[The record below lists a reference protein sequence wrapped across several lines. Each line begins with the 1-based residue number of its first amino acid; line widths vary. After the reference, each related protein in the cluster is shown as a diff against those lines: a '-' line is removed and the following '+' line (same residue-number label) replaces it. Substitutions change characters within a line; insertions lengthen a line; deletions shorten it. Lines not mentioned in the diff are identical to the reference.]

1 MLRNL
6 PKNLSPKFIPMSR
19 TPNRVLEIIEDTLD
33 SPVQIPNYLHRDSP
47 FDDGFKKQIAP
58 YNLKKHVSEYQNV
71 DPTSVTRYFN
81 TYHRAKR
88 DWEDT
93 PFQYKKDIFLKA
105 ADLIENKYYYHMLAY
120 TMVGQNKNIYE
131 AEIDSICELVDFLR
145 FNVAYA
151 ENIMDKQPIQF
162 DSISNVS
169 EYNSLNGFVAAIT
182 PFNFTAIGGNL
193 ATAPIL
199 FGNSVLWKPSHNAM
213 LSNHLFYE
221 IMLEAGLPQGILN
234 FCPMPGP
241 EFLDLVADRDD
252 LGALLFTGSSDVFNT
267 IHSKIMGDVKNRITY
282 PRVIGETGGKNFHFV
297 DESCQDSIN
306 DVVNYTIESAF
317 NYSGQKCSACSVIY
331 VPEEILDDVIET
343 FQKNTEYFNNNIQNY
358 GLINEDSYLRVMDIY
373 NELTLDDEIE
383 MKVDDGNHLDTE
395 YFVSPKVL
403 VCRNHQHRVF
413 HKEFFAPIVAIYP
426 YKSEKKYE
434 TMEMCAS
441 GNAYSLTGSIFSNK
455 RDVIDEANRIFRHKT
470 GNFYI
475 NDKSTGSVVGQQPFG
490 GSGKSGTN
498 DKAGDVNLL
507 FRLFNQRNLKIN
519 LAF

>member
-1 MLRNL
+1 MFRKL
-6 PKNLSPKFIPMSR
+6 PKNLAPQFIPMSR
-19 TPNRVLEIIEDTLD
+19 TPNRVLEIIEDTLE
-33 SPVQIPNYLHRDSP
+33 SPVKIPNYLHRDTP
-47 FDDGFKKQIAP
+47 FDDFNKQIAP
-58 YNLKKHVSEYQNV
+58 YNIKKHVAEYQNV
-71 DPTSVTRYFN
+71 DSPSLMRYFN
-81 TYHRAKR
+81 NYRKVKNE
-88 DWEDT
+88 WEET

-105 ADLIENKYYYHMLAY
+105 ADLIESKYYYQMLAY

-151 ENIMDKQPIQF
+151 EEIMDKQPIQVHG
-162 DSISNVS
+162 IKNVS

-199 FGNSVLWKPSHNAM
+199 FGNSVLWKPSQSSM

-221 IMLEAGLPQGILN
+221 IMLEAGLPEGILN
-234 FCPMPGP
+234 FCPMEGSK
-241 EFLDLVADRDD
+241 FLNLVSERED
-252 LGALLFTGSSDVFNT
+252 LGALLFTGSSDVFNI
-267 IHSKIMGDVKNRITY
+267 IHSKIMGNVENRLTY
-282 PRVIGETGGKNFHFV
+282 PRIIGETGGKNFHFI
-297 DESCQDSIN
+297 DESCGNSIEE
-306 DVVNYTIESAF
+306 VVNYTVESAF
-317 NYSGQKCSACSVIY
+317 NYSGQKCSACSIMY
-331 VPEEILDDVIET
+331 VPEEMVDKVIDT
-343 FQKNTEYFNNNIQNY
+343 FKRRIEYYTDNIQNY
-358 GLINEDSYLRVMDIY
+358 GLINEDAYLRVMDVC
-373 NELTLDDEIE
+373 NSLMRDESIE
-383 MKVDDGNHLDTE
+383 IVVDSGNHMDSE

-403 VCRNHQHRVF
+403 VCKDHSNMVF
-413 HKEFFAPIVAIYP
+413 HKEFFAPIVSIYP
-426 YKSEKKYE
+426 YNSEEKYE

-441 GNAYSLTGSIFSNK
+441 GNSYSLTGSIFSNK
-455 RDVIDEANRIFRHKT
+455 RDVIEQANRIFRHKT

-498 DKAGDVNLL
+498 DKAGDINLL

>member
-6 PKNLSPKFIPMSR
+6 PKNLPPRFIPMSR
-19 TPNRVLEIIEDTLD
+19 TPNRVLEIIEDTLET
-33 SPVQIPNYLHRDSP
+33 PIPIPNYLHRDTP
-47 FDDGFKKQIAP
+47 FTDLKKQIAP

-71 DPTSVTRYFN
+71 DPTSLTRFFN
-81 TYHRAKR
+81 NYHKTKS

-145 FNVAYA
+145 FNVSYA
-151 ENIMDKQPIQF
+151 EQIMEKQPIQVHG
-162 DSISNVS
+162 IKNLS

-193 ATAPIL
+193 ATAPLL
-199 FGNSVLWKPSHNAM
+199 FGNTVLWKPSHNSI

-221 IMLEAGLPQGILN
+221 IMLEAGLPEGILN
-234 FCPMPGP
+234 FCPMEGA
-241 EFLDLVADRDD
+241 EFLDLVSKRND
-252 LGALLFTGSSDVFNT
+252 LGALLFTGSSQVFDI
-267 IHSKIMGDVKNRITY
+267 IHSKIMGDVTDRNTY
-282 PRVIGETGGKNFHFV
+282 PRIIGETGGKNFHFV
-297 DESCQDSIN
+297 DESCDN
-306 DVVNYTIESAF
+306 CVEEVVNYTIESAF
-317 NYSGQKCSACSVIY
+317 NYSGQKCSACSIIY
-331 VPEEILDDVIET
+331 VPEEMLEDVLRTFRRRIEYY
-343 FQKNTEYFNNNIQNY
+343 NDNIQNY
-358 GLINEDSYLRVMDIY
+358 GLINEDAYLRVTDIY
-373 NELTLDDEIE
+373 NSLLTDNEIDFIVDNGNNLD
-383 MKVDDGNHLDTE
+383 NE
-395 YFVSPKVL
+395 YYVSPKVV
-403 VCRNHQHRVF
+403 VCRNHDHQVF
-413 HKEFFAPIVAIYP
+413 HKEFFAPIVSIYP
-426 YKSEKKYE
+426 YESSKKYE

-441 GNAYSLTGSIFSNK
+441 GNSYSLTGSIFSNK
-455 RDVIDEANRIFRHKT
+455 RDVIDHANKIFRHKT

-498 DKAGDVNLL
+498 DKAGDINLL